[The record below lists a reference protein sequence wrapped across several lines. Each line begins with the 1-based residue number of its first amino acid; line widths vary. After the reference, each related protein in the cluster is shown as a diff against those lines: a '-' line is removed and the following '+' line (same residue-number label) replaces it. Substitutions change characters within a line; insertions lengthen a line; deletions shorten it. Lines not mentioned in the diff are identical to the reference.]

1 MIIVTI
7 KLNCVNY
14 GITPSGEIMCGIVAC
29 IINDKAAPVLLECV
43 RRLEYRGYDSVGIAT
58 LSGDLYIKKG
68 EGKIDDVQKRLELTD
83 IPGNI
88 GIAHVR
94 WATHGLPT
102 GKNAHPHT
110 DCKKRIAVVH
120 NGIIENYKEL
130 KDKLQDE
137 DHIFTSDT
145 DTEILAHLI
154 EKYMEMGNSLEVATR
169 LTTRDIQGSYAMA
182 AISADEPNKII
193 GIRKESPLIV
203 GVGDTESFIAS
214 DVPAILEHTNN
225 VIYLNDNEMVILD
238 SDGVVIKDME
248 GNILDKEINTI
259 EWTSDMAEKS
269 GYKHFM
275 LKEIHEQPDVVK
287 NTLME
292 FSEIEKVVAKFTKFN
307 RICFVACGTSYHAS
321 MVGKYLFE
329 TLLGTP
335 TDVVLASEFIFSE
348 GALDEQ
354 TLMIL
359 ISQSGET
366 ADTLRALKIANK
378 KSETLAIVNVL
389 GSTATREADQV
400 IYSRAGP
407 EIGVAAT
414 KTYVSQLTCI
424 YMLAIAMNGDKTLLE
439 KLKKV
444 PSYMKHA
451 LEDEKH
457 IIEIAKKYKDCSD
470 LFFIGRGFSYPT
482 ALEGA
487 LKLKEITYIHGEG
500 YAAGELKHGP
510 LALIDDD
517 VPVLA
522 VVPPGNSH
530 DKTIS
535 NIEEVRARGASIIAV
550 GSSEDDDL
558 KSQAHDIIGL
568 EQEINEMLSPIPY
581 VVPLQLL
588 SYYISVE
595 KGIDP
600 DKPKNLAK
608 CVTVE

>member
-1 MIIVTI
+1 
-7 KLNCVNY
+7 
-14 GITPSGEIMCGIVAC
+14 MCGIVAC
-29 IINDKAAPVLLECV
+29 IINDKASPVLLECV

-68 EGKIDDVQKRLELTD
+68 EGKIADVQKRIELTD
-83 IPGNI
+83 IPGNM

-120 NGIIENYKEL
+120 NGIIENYQEL
-130 KDKLQDE
+130 KVKLQDE
-137 DHIFTSDT
+137 GHIFTSDT
-145 DTEILAHLI
+145 DTEVLPHLI
-154 EKYMEMGNSLEVATR
+154 EKYMEMGNGLEVATR
-169 LTTRDIQGSYAMA
+169 LATKDIKGSYAIA

-193 GIRKESPLIV
+193 GVRKESPLIV
-203 GVGDTESFIAS
+203 GVGENESFIAS
-214 DVPAILEHTNN
+214 DVPAILKHTKQ
-225 VIYLNDNEMVILD
+225 VIYLNDNEMVVLD
-238 SDGVVIKDME
+238 PSGVLVKDMD
-248 GNILDKEINTI
+248 GNLIDKESHTI
-259 EWTSDMAEKS
+259 DWTSDMAEKG
-269 GYKHFM
+269 GYNHFM

-292 FSEIEKVVAKFTKFN
+292 FSEIEKVVKNFSEFK

-321 MVGKYLFE
+321 LVGKYLFE
-329 TLLGTP
+329 TLLGIP
-335 TDVVLASEFIFSE
+335 TDVILASEFAFSE

-354 TLMIL
+354 TLVIL

-366 ADTLRALKIANK
+366 ADTLRALKIANRK
-378 KSETLAIVNVL
+378 AETLAIVNVL
-389 GSTATREADQV
+389 GSTATREADHV
-400 IYSRAGP
+400 VYTRAGP

-414 KTYVSQLTCI
+414 KTYISQLTSV
-424 YMLAIAMNGDKTLLE
+424 YMLAIAMNGDKKLLE
-439 KLKKV
+439 ELHKV
-444 PSYMKHA
+444 PGYMKTT
-451 LEDEKH
+451 LDNEDH
-457 IIEIAKKYKDCSD
+457 IIEIAKKYKDSSD
-470 LFFIGRGFSYPT
+470 FFFIGRGFSYPT

-510 LALIDDD
+510 LALIDDE

-522 VVPPGNSH
+522 VVPPGSSH
-530 DKTIS
+530 DKTLS
-535 NIEEVRARGASIIAV
+535 NIEEVKARGAYVLAV
-550 GSSEDDDL
+550 GSSKDEVL
-558 KSQAHDIIGL
+558 KSQAHDVMVFDDEIG
-568 EQEINEMLSPIPY
+568 EMLSPLPY
-581 VVPLQLL
+581 VLPLQLL

-595 KGIDP
+595 RGIDP

>member
-1 MIIVTI
+1 
-7 KLNCVNY
+7 
-14 GITPSGEIMCGIVAC
+14 MCGIVAC
-29 IINDKAAPVLLECV
+29 LLNDNAATVLLECV
-43 RRLEYRGYDSVGIAT
+43 RKLEYRGYDSVGIAT
-58 LSGDLYIKKG
+58 LSGDIYIKKD
-68 EGKIDDVQKRLELTD
+68 EGKIDEVQKKLDLTN
-83 IPGNI
+83 IPGNM

-130 KDKLQDE
+130 KDVLQDE
-137 DHIFTSDT
+137 GHIFTSDT
-145 DTEILAHLI
+145 DTEVIAHLI
-154 EKYMEMGNSLEVATR
+154 EKYMEMGNNLEAATR
-169 LTTRDIQGSYAMA
+169 LATKDIQGSYAIA

-193 GIRKESPLIV
+193 GVRKESPLIV
-203 GVGDTESFIAS
+203 GVGETESFIAS
-214 DVPAILEHTNN
+214 DVPAILEHTKK
-225 VIYLNDNEMVILD
+225 VIYLNDNEMVVLD
-238 SDGVVIKDME
+238 PTGVLVKDMD
-248 GNILDKEINTI
+248 GNVLDKKVNTI
-259 EWTSDMAEKS
+259 EWTSDMAEKG

-275 LKEIHEQPDVVK
+275 LKEIHEQPEVIK
-287 NTLME
+287 NTLLE
-292 FSEIEKVVAKFTKFN
+292 FSEIEKVVSKFLEFK

-321 MVGKYLFE
+321 LVGKYLFE
-329 TLLGTP
+329 TLLGIP

-348 GALDEQ
+348 GALDEE
-354 TLMIL
+354 TLVIF

-366 ADTLRALKIANK
+366 ADTLKALKIANK

-389 GSTATREADQV
+389 GSTATREANHV
-400 IYSRAGP
+400 IYTRAGP

-414 KTYVSQLTCI
+414 KTYVCQLISI
-424 YMLAIAMNGDKTLLE
+424 YMLAIAMSKDKKLLKTLQM
-439 KLKKV
+439 V
-444 PSYMKHA
+444 PSYMKNA
-451 LEDEKH
+451 LEMEDK
-457 IIEIAKKYKDCSD
+457 IIQIAKKYKDSSD
-470 LFFIGRGFSYPT
+470 FFFIGRGFSYPT

-517 VPVLA
+517 IPVLA
-522 VVPPGNSH
+522 VVPPGYSH
-530 DKTIS
+530 DKTLS
-535 NIEEVRARGASIIAV
+535 NVEEVKARGAKIIAL
-550 GSSEDDDL
+550 GSSEDEAL
-558 KSQAHDIIGL
+558 KSEANDIMGL
-568 EQEINEMLSPIPY
+568 NGEITEMLSPIPY

-595 KGIDP
+595 RGIDP

>member
-1 MIIVTI
+1 
-7 KLNCVNY
+7 
-14 GITPSGEIMCGIVAC
+14 MCGIVAC
-29 IINDKAAPVLLECV
+29 LLNDNAAPVLLECV

-58 LSGDLYIKKG
+58 LSGDIYIKKD
-68 EGKIDDVQKRLELTD
+68 EGKIDEVQKKLDLTN
-83 IPGNI
+83 IPGNM

-130 KDKLQDE
+130 KDVLQDE
-137 DHIFTSDT
+137 GHIFTSDT
-145 DTEILAHLI
+145 DTEVIAHLI
-154 EKYMEMGNSLEVATR
+154 EKYMEMGNNLEAATR
-169 LTTRDIQGSYAMA
+169 LATKDIQGSYAIA

-193 GIRKESPLIV
+193 GVRKESPLIV
-203 GVGDTESFIAS
+203 GVGETESFIAS
-214 DVPAILEHTNN
+214 DVPAILEHTNK
-225 VIYLNDNEMVILD
+225 VIYLNDNEMVVLD
-238 SDGVVIKDME
+238 PTGVLVKDMD
-248 GNILDKEINTI
+248 GNILDKKINII
-259 EWTSDMAEKS
+259 EWTSDMAEKG

-275 LKEIHEQPDVVK
+275 LKEIHEQPDVIK
-287 NTLME
+287 NTLLE
-292 FSEIEKVVAKFTKFN
+292 FSEIEKVVSKFPEFK

-329 TLLGTP
+329 TLLGIP

-348 GALDEQ
+348 GALDED
-354 TLMIL
+354 TLVIL

-366 ADTLRALKIANK
+366 ADTLKALKIANK

-389 GSTATREADQV
+389 GSTATREADHV
-400 IYSRAGP
+400 IYTRAGP

-414 KTYVSQLTCI
+414 KTYVSQLISI
-424 YMLAIAMNGDKTLLE
+424 YMLAIAMNSDKKLL
-439 KLKKV
+439 KV
-444 PSYMKHA
+444 LQMVPRYMKNA
-451 LEDEKH
+451 LAMEDR
-457 IIEIAKKYKDCSD
+457 IIQIAKKYKDSSD
-470 LFFIGRGFSYPT
+470 FFFIGRGFSYPT

-517 VPVLA
+517 IPVLA
-522 VVPPGNSH
+522 VVPPGDSH
-530 DKTIS
+530 DKTLS
-535 NIEEVRARGASIIAV
+535 NIEEVKARGAKIIAL
-550 GSSEDDDL
+550 GSSKDEAL
-558 KSQAHDIIGL
+558 RSEANDILGL
-568 EQEINEMLSPIPY
+568 NEEITEMLSPIPY

-595 KGIDP
+595 RGIDP

>member
-1 MIIVTI
+1 
-7 KLNCVNY
+7 
-14 GITPSGEIMCGIVAC
+14 MCGIVAC

-68 EGKIDDVQKRLELTD
+68 EGKIADVQKRLELTD
-83 IPGNI
+83 IPGNM

-120 NGIIENYKEL
+120 NGIIENNKEL
-130 KDKLQDE
+130 RAKLQDE
-137 DHIFTSDT
+137 GHIFTSDT
-145 DTEILAHLI
+145 DTEVLPHLI
-154 EKYMEMGNSLEVATR
+154 EKYMDMGNSLEVATR
-169 LTTRDIQGSYAMA
+169 LTTKDIQGSYAMA

-193 GIRKESPLIV
+193 GVRKESPLIV
-203 GVGDTESFIAS
+203 GVGETESFIAS
-214 DVPAILEHTNN
+214 DVPAILDHTKN
-225 VIYLNDNEMVILD
+225 VIYLNDNEMVILE
-238 SDGVVIKDME
+238 SEGVVIKDMD
-248 GNILDKEINTI
+248 GNILDKEVHTI
-259 EWTSDMAEKS
+259 EWTSDMAEKG

-292 FSEIEKVVAKFTKFN
+292 FSEIEKVVDKFSEFN
-307 RICFVACGTSYHAS
+307 RICFVACGTSFHAS
-321 MVGKYLFE
+321 LVGKYLFE
-329 TLLGTP
+329 TLLGIP
-335 TDVVLASEFIFSE
+335 TDVILASEFIYSK

-354 TLMIL
+354 TLVIL

-378 KSETLAIVNVL
+378 RSETLAIVNVL
-389 GSTATREADQV
+389 GSTATREADHV
-400 IYSRAGP
+400 IYTRAGP

-414 KTYVSQLTCI
+414 KTYVSQLTSI
-424 YMLAIAMNGDKTLLE
+424 YMLAIAMNGDKKLLE
-439 KLKKV
+439 KLKMV
-444 PSYMKHA
+444 PDYMKHA
-451 LEDEKH
+451 LEAEDH
-457 IIEIAKKYKDCSD
+457 IIEIAKKYKDSFD
-470 LFFIGRGFSYPT
+470 FFFIGRGFSYPT

-522 VVPPGNSH
+522 VVPPGESH
-530 DKTIS
+530 DKTVS
-535 NIEEVRARGASIIAV
+535 NIEEVKARGASVIAL
-550 GSSEDDDL
+550 GSFEDDDL
-558 KSQAHDIIGL
+558 RSEAHDIIGF
-568 EQEINEMLSPIPY
+568 EEEITEMLSPLPY

-595 KGIDP
+595 RGIDP

>member
-1 MIIVTI
+1 
-7 KLNCVNY
+7 
-14 GITPSGEIMCGIVAC
+14 MCGIVAC
-29 IINDKAAPVLLECV
+29 IINDKASPVLLECV

-68 EGKIDDVQKRLELTD
+68 EGKIADVQKRIELTD
-83 IPGNI
+83 IPGNM

-120 NGIIENYKEL
+120 NGIIENYQEL
-130 KDKLQDE
+130 KVKLQDE
-137 DHIFTSDT
+137 GHIFTSDT
-145 DTEILAHLI
+145 DTEVLPHLI
-154 EKYMEMGNSLEVATR
+154 EKYMEMGNGLEVATR
-169 LTTRDIQGSYAMA
+169 LATKDIKGSYAIA

-193 GIRKESPLIV
+193 GVRKESPLIV
-203 GVGDTESFIAS
+203 GVGENESFIAS
-214 DVPAILEHTNN
+214 DVPAILEHTKQ
-225 VIYLNDNEMVILD
+225 VIYLNDNEMVVLD
-238 SDGVVIKDME
+238 PSGVLVKDMD
-248 GNILDKEINTI
+248 GNLLDKESHTI
-259 EWTSDMAEKS
+259 DWTSDMAEKG
-269 GYKHFM
+269 GYNHFM

-292 FSEIEKVVAKFTKFN
+292 FSEIEKVVKKFSEFK

-321 MVGKYLFE
+321 LVGKYLFE
-329 TLLGTP
+329 TLLGIP
-335 TDVVLASEFIFSE
+335 TDVILASEFAFSE

-354 TLMIL
+354 TLVIL

-366 ADTLRALKIANK
+366 ADTLRALKIANRK
-378 KSETLAIVNVL
+378 AETLAIVNVL
-389 GSTATREADQV
+389 GSTATREADHV
-400 IYSRAGP
+400 VYTRAGP

-414 KTYVSQLTCI
+414 KTYVSQLTSV
-424 YMLAIAMNGDKTLLE
+424 YMLAIAMNGDKKLLE
-439 KLKKV
+439 ELHKV
-444 PSYMKHA
+444 PGYMKTT
-451 LEDEKH
+451 LDNEDH
-457 IIEIAKKYKDCSD
+457 IIEIAKKYKDSSD
-470 LFFIGRGFSYPT
+470 FFFIGRGFSYPT

-510 LALIDDD
+510 LALIDDE

-522 VVPPGNSH
+522 VVPPGSSH
-530 DKTIS
+530 DKTLS
-535 NIEEVRARGASIIAV
+535 NIEEVKARGAYVLAV
-550 GSSEDDDL
+550 GSSKDEVL
-558 KSQAHDIIGL
+558 KSQAHDVMVFDD
-568 EQEINEMLSPIPY
+568 EIDEMLSPIPY
-581 VVPLQLL
+581 VLPLQLL

-595 KGIDP
+595 RGIDP

>member
-1 MIIVTI
+1 
-7 KLNCVNY
+7 
-14 GITPSGEIMCGIVAC
+14 MCGIVAC
-29 IINDKAAPVLLECV
+29 IINDKAAPVLLKCV

-68 EGKIDDVQKRLELTD
+68 EGKLVDVQKRLELTD
-83 IPGNI
+83 IPGNM
-88 GIAHVR
+88 GVAHVR

-130 KDKLQDE
+130 KGKLQDE
-137 DHIFTSDT
+137 GHIFTSDT
-145 DTEILAHLI
+145 DTEVLPHLI

-169 LTTRDIQGSYAMA
+169 LATKDIQGSYAIA

-193 GIRKESPLIV
+193 GVRKESPLIV
-203 GVGDTESFIAS
+203 GVGETESFIAS
-214 DVPAILEHTNN
+214 DVPAILEHTKN
-225 VIYLNDNEMVILD
+225 VIYLNDNEMVVLD
-238 SDGVVIKDME
+238 SNGVVIKDMD
-248 GNILDKEINTI
+248 GNILDKEVHTI
-259 EWTSDMAEKS
+259 EWTSDMAEKG

-292 FSEIEKVVAKFTKFN
+292 FSEIEKVVAKFPEFN

-335 TDVVLASEFIFSE
+335 TDVVLASEFVFSE

-354 TLMIL
+354 TLVIL

-366 ADTLRALKIANK
+366 ADTLRAMKIANK
-378 KSETLAIVNVL
+378 KSKTLAIVNVL
-389 GSTATREADQV
+389 GSTATREADHV
-400 IYSRAGP
+400 IYTRAGP

-414 KTYVSQLTCI
+414 KTYVSQLTSI
-424 YMLAIAMNGDKTLLE
+424 YMLAIAMNGDKKLLE
-439 KLKKV
+439 KLKMV
-444 PSYMKHA
+444 PRYMKHA
-451 LEDEKH
+451 LEGEDH
-457 IIEIAKKYKDCSD
+457 IIQIAKKYKDSFD
-470 LFFIGRGFSYPT
+470 FFFIGRGFSYPT

-522 VVPPGNSH
+522 VVPPGDSH
-530 DKTIS
+530 DKTLS
-535 NIEEVRARGASIIAV
+535 NIEEVRARGASVIAV
-550 GSSEDDDL
+550 GSSDDDDL
-558 KSQAHDIIGL
+558 RSQAHDIIGF
-568 EQEINEMLSPIPY
+568 EDGINEMLSPIPY

-595 KGIDP
+595 RGIDP

>member
-1 MIIVTI
+1 
-7 KLNCVNY
+7 
-14 GITPSGEIMCGIVAC
+14 MCGIVAC
-29 IINDKAAPVLLECV
+29 LLNDNAANVLLECV
-43 RRLEYRGYDSVGIAT
+43 RKLEYRGYDSVGIAT
-58 LSGDLYIKKG
+58 LSGDIYIKKD
-68 EGKIDDVQKRLELTD
+68 EGKIDEVQKKLDLTN
-83 IPGNI
+83 IPGNM

-130 KDKLQDE
+130 KDVLQDE
-137 DHIFTSDT
+137 GHIFTSDT
-145 DTEILAHLI
+145 DTEVIAHLI
-154 EKYMEMGNSLEVATR
+154 EKYMEMGNNLEAATR
-169 LTTRDIQGSYAMA
+169 LATKDIQGSYAIA

-193 GIRKESPLIV
+193 GVRKESPLIV
-203 GVGDTESFIAS
+203 GVGETDSFIAS
-214 DVPAILEHTNN
+214 DVPAILEHTKK
-225 VIYLNDNEMVILD
+225 VIYLNDNEMVVLD
-238 SDGVVIKDME
+238 PTGVLVKDMD
-248 GNILDKEINTI
+248 GNVLDKKVNTI
-259 EWTSDMAEKS
+259 EWTSDMAEKG

-275 LKEIHEQPDVVK
+275 LKEIHEQPEVIK
-287 NTLME
+287 NTLSE
-292 FSEIEKVVAKFTKFN
+292 FSEIEKVVSKFLEFK

-321 MVGKYLFE
+321 LVGKYLFE
-329 TLLGTP
+329 TLLGIP

-348 GALDEQ
+348 GALDEE
-354 TLMIL
+354 TLVIF

-366 ADTLRALKIANK
+366 ADTLKALKIANK

-389 GSTATREADQV
+389 GSTATREANHV
-400 IYSRAGP
+400 IYTRAGP

-414 KTYVSQLTCI
+414 KTYVCQLISI
-424 YMLAIAMNGDKTLLE
+424 YMLAIAMSKDNKLLKTLQM
-439 KLKKV
+439 V
-444 PSYMKHA
+444 PSYMKNA
-451 LEDEKH
+451 LEMEDK
-457 IIEIAKKYKDCSD
+457 IIQIAKKYKDSSD
-470 LFFIGRGFSYPT
+470 FFFIGRGFSYPT

-517 VPVLA
+517 IPVLA
-522 VVPPGNSH
+522 VVPPGYSH
-530 DKTIS
+530 DKTLS
-535 NIEEVRARGASIIAV
+535 NIEEVKARGAKIIAL
-550 GSSEDDDL
+550 GSSDDEAL
-558 KSQAHDIIGL
+558 RSEANDIMGL
-568 EQEINEMLSPIPY
+568 NGEITEMLSPIPY

-595 KGIDP
+595 RGIDP